1 MAMTKA
7 ELEERLNKEPFE
19 PFRVNT
25 SDGKHFDVMNP
36 RTAVA
41 MDTRMFLALADRGWT
56 LLVLRQVTSLS
67 DVNPNGGG
75 RGGSRKRRR

>member
-25 SDGKHFDVMNP
+25 SDGKHFDVVNP

-41 MDTRMFLALADRGWT
+41 MDTRLFLALPDGGWT
-56 LLVLRQVTSLS
+56 LLVLRQVTSLE
-67 DVNPNGGG
+67 DVKRNGGPKG
-75 RGGSRKRRR
+75 RSRKRR